1 MPIDPETSASGTT
14 RRAFFG
20 AAASAGAGIAAACAP
35 AAAPSPAP
43 SPAPAAGQA
52 QWEKEWDEL
61 VTAGKKEGTVSIVTF
76 PGSQFR
82 KFLDTYE
89 AAVPGIT
96 VDHTGS
102 NASTI
107 VPKVLQERQG
117 GVYSVDVFLS
127 TVTTPLLNLRPAG
140 AIEPVRPLIFR
151 PDVLNDA
158 VWRDGF
164 EAGFLDADKKW
175 MYAPTFDKNLGL
187 WINTDQ
193 VGPDEMKSVK
203 DLLNPKW
210 KGKILSIDIRSVGT
224 AWNVLDMKRA
234 AGEEFVRKLYGE
246 QDPVLVRD
254 LRQATE
260 LMVKNQYPIGI
271 GAPNAELFVD
281 FQAQGLGKNLKAL
294 EIDGGTFLLSTS
306 NVYKFD
312 KAPHPNAA
320 KLFINWVLTKEAQ
333 TSWATITTQNSRRI
347 DGVPPGNP
355 LYLPSPG
362 KKYPTF
368 ESEGQLEEVNQIYA
382 LAKEVIK

>member
-1 MPIDPETSASGTT
+1 MPVDPETSAIGTT
-14 RRAFFG
+14 RRAFFS

-35 AAAPSPAP
+35 AAAP
-43 SPAPAAGQA
+43 PAAPVQAPTGQA

-61 VTAGKKEGTVSIVTF
+61 VSAGKKEGTVSIITY

-82 KFLDTYE
+82 KFLETFE
-89 AAVPGIT
+89 AAFPGIT

-102 NASTI
+102 NASAI
-107 VPKVLQERQG
+107 VPKILQERQG
-117 GVYSVDVFLS
+117 GVYSVDVMLG

-151 PDVLNDA
+151 PDVLSDA
-158 VWRDGF
+158 AWRDGF

-193 VGPDEMKSVK
+193 VGADEIKSVK

-260 LMVKNQYPIGI
+260 LMVKNQFPIGI
-271 GAPNAELFVD
+271 GAPNAEIFVD

-312 KAPHPNAA
+312 KAPHANAA

-333 TSWATITTQNSRRI
+333 TNWASITTQNSRRI

-355 LYLPSPG
+355 LYLPNPG
-362 KKYPTF
+362 KKYPTI
-368 ESEGQLEEVNQIYA
+368 ESESQLEEVNQIYA